1 MVNETFG
8 PRIIDLKHVGNLQTS
23 GGDVLIDIERLQK
36 TSGIIGRSD
45 ALQQVLEMI
54 AQVSPVDISV
64 LITGESGTGKEV
76 VAKAIH
82 KFSKR
87 SQQEL
92 ITVNC
97 GAIPEGI
104 IESELFGHKKGA
116 YTGAGGD
123 RKGYFEAANKGT
135 IFLDEIGEMPYETQ
149 VKLLRV
155 LENGEFMRVGDSK
168 TLKTDV
174 RVIAAT
180 NKDLAKLVENGKFR
194 QDLFFRLKT
203 VTVEVPTLRNR
214 LEDLNLLVE
223 RFALEFTRSNDIP
236 YRGFVPEAIRMMKH
250 HDWPGNVRE
259 LKNFV
264 ESILVL
270 EKGERITSEMV
281 EAQLGRIRTSST
293 PNLPMVM
300 NQSPE
305 QAEREL
311 ILRQLLLLRQDVE
324 WVKSMLTG
332 GNRMPASESEI
343 PAYTSEIHPEGGK
356 VEMDQ
361 NFDEYIRGASIGDMN
376 LKDLEK
382 EALERTLKYFN
393 NSRRATARSLGM
405 SERTLYRKI
414 EEYGLEPK
422 IKRRKKKDE

>member
-1 MVNETFG
+1 MMDF
-8 PRIIDLKHVGNLQTS
+8 
-23 GGDVLIDIERLQK
+23 ERLQK

-45 ALQQVLEMI
+45 AVRQVLEMI
-54 AQVSPVDISV
+54 TQVAPVDISV
-64 LITGESGTGKEV
+64 LVTGESGTGKEV

-87 SQQEL
+87 SQEEL
-92 ITVNC
+92 VTVNC

-116 YTGAGGD
+116 YTGAGDD
-123 RKGYFEAANKGT
+123 RKGYFESAHKGT

-155 LENGEFMRVGDSK
+155 LESGEFMRVGDSK
-168 TLKTDV
+168 TLRTDV

-194 QDLFFRLKT
+194 QDLYFRLKT

-214 LEDLNLLVE
+214 LEDLHLLVE

-270 EKGERITSEMV
+270 EKGERITAEMV
-281 EAQLGRIRTSST
+281 ETRLGHVRTSPT
-293 PNLPMVM
+293 QNLPMVM

-324 WVKSMLTG
+324 WVKSMLAGRNPMTV
-332 GNRMPASESEI
+332 NESEI
-343 PAYTSEIHPEGGK
+343 PVYTSEIQPEVSK
-356 VEMDQ
+356 VPVAQ
-361 NFDEYIRGASIGDMN
+361 NFDEYIQSGTIGDIN

-393 NSRRATARSLGM
+393 NSRRAAAKSLGM

-422 IKRRKKKDE
+422 IKRRKKNDD